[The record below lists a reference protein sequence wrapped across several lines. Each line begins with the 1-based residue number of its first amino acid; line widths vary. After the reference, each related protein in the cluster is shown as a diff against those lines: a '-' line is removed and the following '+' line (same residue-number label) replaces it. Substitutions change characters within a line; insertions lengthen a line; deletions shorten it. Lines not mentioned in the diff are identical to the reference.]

1 MTRELLIAFF
11 KSTRQK
17 PEKIIMYRDGV
28 SEGQFQTVS
37 RNFIHS
43 YGIDNYGYNNV

>member
-1 MTRELLIAFF
+1 MQEVIGDLEAMTKELLIEFYRA
-11 KSTRQK
+11 TRQK

-37 RNFIHS
+37 HS
-43 YGIDNYGYNNV
+43 LIRR